1 MSLMLEVSPSASASP
16 AAADAAFSA
25 AAAAPA
31 GFLGGV
37 LLEQTVNGALH
48 LAQPLL
54 IARLAGGS
62 LGTAAFFSAFD
73 TAVHMGG
80 SLAAGWPADR
90 FGARRLL
97 IAATFLRGA
106 SLALIPL
113 LWLKGGLTL
122 GAAMAAYTFDA
133 LARGLSDTAVHALP
147 LELAGRD
154 GAALDRIN
162 ARYELVFDVGAAAG
176 PLLLGAALLRGAGL
190 FVHAAVPAG
199 FLLAAL
205 AFTAMPRRARPAAL
219 TSRADHPG
227 GAIGGSWRGLRAI
240 AADRVLLAAALGA
253 AALNLYPLRKLLSAF
268 FAQGI
273 MSLPAAAGWT
283 GAAFG
288 VGGACGAVLYA
299 RRGGSGVWWIVAGG
313 IGALALALGWL
324 PGTLTP
330 MLAAAF
336 LFALG
341 NVGARLAL
349 TRRLQERTPPGLI
362 GGVTAAARFAANG
375 VSVLAKALVGA
386 AFAFGGGPRAAFAAV
401 GAGLAALALAQ
412 FALAG
417 RLAGTS
423 RSQ

>member
-1 MSLMLEVSPSASASP
+1 MSPALEVPPPASTAPSDEASC
-16 AAADAAFSA
+16 SA
-25 AAAAPA
+25 EAAPA
-31 GFLGGV
+31 GFIGGV

-62 LGTAAFFSAFD
+62 LATAAFFSAFD

-80 SLAAGWPADR
+80 SLAAGGPADR

-97 IAATFLRGA
+97 IGATILRGA

-113 LWLKGGLTL
+113 LWMRGGLTL
-122 GAAMAAYTFDA
+122 GAAMAAYTLDA

-162 ARYELVFDVGAAAG
+162 ARYELAFDIGAAAG

-190 FVHAAVPAG
+190 FVHAVVAAG
-199 FLLAAL
+199 FLPAAL
-205 AFTAMPRRARPAAL
+205 VFALMPRRARPAAL
-219 TSRADHPG
+219 TPRAQRPG
-227 GAIGGSWRGLRAI
+227 GASGGARRGLRAI
-240 AADRVLLAAALGA
+240 ADDRVLRTAALGA

-268 FAQGI
+268 FAQGVLA
-273 MSLPAAAGWT
+273 LPAAAGWI

-288 VGGACGAVLYA
+288 VGGACGALLYA
-299 RRGGSGVWWIVAGG
+299 RRGGSGARWIAAGG
-313 IGALALALGWL
+313 IGALALALGWI
-324 PGTLTP
+324 PGTLSP

-349 TRRLQERTPPGLI
+349 TRRMQERTPAGLI
-362 GGVTAAARFAANG
+362 GGVTAGARFAANG

-401 GAGLAALALAQ
+401 GAGLGALALAQ

-417 RLAGTS
+417 RWFGTGQ
-423 RSQ
+423 SQ